1 MPQCPRCYAG
11 STDGIGKHTAEL
23 LAKLGAT
30 VLIHGRSNEKAGK
43 AAQSIRKSSGSQ
55 DVHSFA
61 ADLSS
66 MAQVRQLASDI
77 KAAHP
82 KHNVL
87 SNNAGV
93 FAERMQV
100 SVCIIL
106 EIETLLGQFR
116 PKNKPNIR
124 LG

>member
-1 MPQCPRCYAG
+1 MPTNRPAVVPKTPRNLAG
-11 STDGIGKHTAEL
+11 STDGIGKHTAER

-30 VLIHGRSNEKAGK
+30 VLVHGRSKEKAGN
-43 AAQSIRKSSGSQ
+43 AAQSIKKASGSQ

-66 MAQVRQLASDI
+66 MAQVRQLASEV

-82 KHNVL
+82 KINVL

-100 SVCIIL
+100 SVGISL
-106 EIETLLGQFR
+106 HSRF
-116 PKNKPNIR
+116 
-124 LG
+124 